1 LEPKFIF
8 FDLDDTLLD
17 HQHAEKQAL
26 TDTYCDY
33 AELQQASLSDWVSTY
48 HSINKGLWLKYS
60 AGDINRQTLQ
70 RQRFEHTL
78 DHLGVD
84 STAFQEIGST
94 YMQHY
99 RKHWQ
104 WISGAEQAF
113 EKIRS
118 TFDVGIITN
127 GFAETQDL
135 KFKRFDLYDR
145 SQVTVI
151 SEQVGHMKPHPIVFE
166 HASEQ
171 AGYQPEE
178 ILYVGDSYTSDIE
191 GGAKAGW
198 KTAWFIHPNNE
209 APTQTDPADF
219 VFTDFTELTNKLSKQ

>member
-1 LEPKFIF
+1 LKPNFIY

-17 HQHAEKQAL
+17 HQHAERQAL

-33 AELQQASLSDWVSTY
+33 AELQQATLEQWVSTY
-48 HSINKGLWLKYS
+48 HSINKGLWLQYS
-60 AGDINRQTLQ
+60 AGEINRQLLQ

-78 DHLGVD
+78 EKLGVD
-84 STAFQEIGST
+84 STAYDEIGFT

-99 RKHWQ
+99 RNHWK
-104 WISGAEQAF
+104 WIDGAEQVF

-118 TFDVGIITN
+118 KYDVGIITN
-127 GFAETQDL
+127 GFAETQEL
-135 KFKRFDLYDR
+135 KFQKFDLYNR
-145 SQVTVI
+145 AHVTVI
-151 SEQVGHMKPHPIVFE
+151 SEDVGHMKPHPLVFE

-171 AGYQPEE
+171 AGQSAEH
-178 ILYVGDSYTSDIE
+178 ILYVGDSYTSDIQ

-209 APTQTDPADF
+209 HPQQTEPADF
-219 VFTDFTELTNKLSKQ
+219 VFTDFNELMTKLS